1 MQYDSESVLGFA
13 AALGIGLLIGIE
25 RERSKGSGPER
36 GPGGVRTFALFAMAG
51 AAARLLNEAWTVPVV
66 LAAAAALAVASY
78 LRSSSRDPG
87 LTTEVALVL
96 TTLLGMLA
104 IGQPALAAGLGVVT
118 AVILAARTRLH
129 QLATDK
135 LSGPEI
141 HDALVLAAAALVV
154 LPLLP
159 DRAIDPTD
167 TLNPRVIWSLAVLV
181 MSINAVGYI
190 ALRTL
195 GPIHG
200 LALSG
205 FAGGFVSSTAT
216 HGAMAGRAA
225 QDPTLTR
232 AALAG
237 AALSSV
243 STPLYMLMVLALV
256 SPALMSS
263 LGLAMGLSAAA
274 ASMVGAGVMIAA
286 GRAPHGEM
294 HLGRPFDLRQAL
306 IFTATFSLVMLIAAL
321 LEKGFGS
328 AGALWG
334 VALAGL
340 ADTQAAGAS
349 AGAMLEAGRLPLL
362 DARTAVMLAYTVNG
376 VMKVLVSV
384 TAGGVRFAG
393 WIAGMQVAMVSFGW
407 LGWAWS

>member
-1 MQYDSESVLGFA
+1 MQYDSENVLGFA

-51 AAARLLNEAWTVPVV
+51 AAARLLDEAWTVPVV

-135 LSGPEI
+135 LSGQEI

-154 LPLLP
+154 LPLVP
-159 DRAIDPTD
+159 DRTIDPTG

-181 MSINAVGYI
+181 MSINAVGYV

-216 HGAMAGRAA
+216 HGAMAGRAS
-225 QDPTLTR
+225 QDPALTR

-243 STPLYMLMVLALV
+243 ATPLYMLMVLALV

-274 ASMVGAGVMIAA
+274 ASAVGAGVMIAA

-321 LEKGFGS
+321 LEKGYGS

-349 AGAMLEAGRLPLL
+349 AGAMLEAGRLSLP

-376 VMKVLVSV
+376 VMKVVVSV
-384 TAGGVRFAG
+384 SAGGVRFAG
-393 WIAGMQVAMVSFGW
+393 WIAGMQVAMVALGW